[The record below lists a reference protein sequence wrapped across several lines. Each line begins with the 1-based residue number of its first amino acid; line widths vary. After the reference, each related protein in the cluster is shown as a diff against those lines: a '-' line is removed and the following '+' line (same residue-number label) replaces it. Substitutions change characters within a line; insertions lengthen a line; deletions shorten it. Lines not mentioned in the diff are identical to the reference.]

1 MKKKL
6 VAICLF
12 FSATVSTFAQENF
25 PREKLETYLAPFYHG
40 VASGDPL
47 SDRVMLWTRI
57 TEDTLTASSTTVQW
71 RIATDTSMMNIVN
84 SGSGLCTS
92 AKDWTFKVDA
102 TGLQPNTWYYYDF
115 FALGKYSLRGR
126 TKTLPVGD
134 VDSVRLGVVSCSNF
148 EHGYFGSYRL
158 MAQRN
163 DIDCILHLGD
173 YIYEYAVGGYSANIA
188 GRENEPAN
196 EIITLE
202 DYRIRH
208 SHYKLDAD
216 LRAVHQQYP
225 FINIW
230 DDHESANDSYR
241 DGAEN
246 HTPGTEG
253 DWVDRKEYA
262 QQAYFEW
269 LPIREIAPG
278 SYSIYRD
285 FQFGDLIN
293 LLMLDTRLED
303 RDLQVG
309 ATSSDVNDPN
319 RTLLGPVQ
327 YAWTTNKLSA
337 STARWNILG
346 QQVMIAPLKIFG
358 IPANA
363 DQWDGYAYE
372 RTQLLNYVQ
381 TNNVNNFVVLTGDI
395 HTSWVNDIPNG
406 TYNASNCTGSV
417 GVEFVVTSVTSTSF
431 LTFSVGTSLITSMNP
446 HMSYVDL
453 AQRGYGILNI
463 TKARTQMDY
472 YYLNDVQ
479 DVNTQGYFAQGYY
492 VNNNEKCAQQA
503 SSFTSRPGTAPI
515 LAPALPISLSA
526 QIPEYTNDLLIF
538 GAYPNPVEDNVTL
551 QVYSNGTE
559 DIKMSIYS
567 ITGQLIFSQ
576 VITTFHKGINYAQ
589 LDLSSIAIGTY
600 SIVLETSDYKASKT
614 IVKR

>member
-1 MKKKL
+1 MKKNI
-6 VAICLF
+6 VAICLL
-12 FSATVSTFAQENF
+12 FSLSSTIAQENF
-25 PREKLETYLAPFYHG
+25 PREKLETHLAPFFHG

-57 TEDTLTASSTTVQW
+57 TEDTLTTASTIVQW

-84 SGSGLCTS
+84 SGTGLSTA

-134 VDSVRLGVVSCSNF
+134 IDSVRLGVVSCSNF

-173 YIYEYAVGGYSANIA
+173 YIYEYEVGGYSANIS
-188 GRENEPAN
+188 GRENEPSS

-208 SHYKLDAD
+208 SHYKLDND

-225 FINIW
+225 FINVW

-241 DGAEN
+241 DGAGN
-246 HTPGTEG
+246 HTAGTEG
-253 DWVDRKEYA
+253 DWVDRKSYA

-293 LLMLDTRLED
+293 LVMLDTRLED
-303 RDLQVG
+303 RDEQVG
-309 ATSSDVNDPN
+309 ATSSDVDDPT

-327 YAWTTNKLSA
+327 YAWATNKLDN

-346 QQVMIAPLKIFG
+346 QQVMIAPLEIFG
-358 IPANA
+358 TPANA

-372 RTQLLNYVQ
+372 RGELLDFVQ

-406 TYNASNCTGSV
+406 SYNASNCTGSV

-431 LTFSVGTSLITSMNP
+431 LTFSVGTSLISTLNP
-446 HMSYVDL
+446 HMSYIDL
-453 AQRGYGILNI
+453 ASRGYGILNV
-463 TKARTQMDY
+463 TKTRTQMDY
-472 YYLNDVQ
+472 YYLNDVE
-479 DVNTQGYFAQGYY
+479 DANTQGYFAQGYY

-551 QVYSNGTE
+551 QIYSNGTE
-559 DIKMSIYS
+559 DIKMSVYS
-567 ITGQLIFSQ
+567 ISGQLIFSQ
-576 VITTFHKGINYAQ
+576 VISTFQKGINYAQ
-589 LDLSSIAIGTY
+589 LDLKTLAIGTY

>member
-1 MKKKL
+1 MKKNL
-6 VAICLF
+6 VTLCLLVI
-12 FSATVSTFAQENF
+12 SSISFAQQNF
-25 PREKLETYLAPFYHG
+25 PREKLETHLAPFYHG

-57 TEDTLTASSTTVQW
+57 TEDTLTTTSTTIQW
-71 RIATDTSMMNIVN
+71 RIATDTSMLNVVS
-84 SGSGLCTS
+84 SGSGQCTA

-102 TGLQPNTWYYYDF
+102 TGLQANTWYYYDF

-134 VDSVRLGVVSCSNF
+134 IDSVRLGVVSCSNF

-173 YIYEYAVGGYSANIA
+173 YIYEYEVGGYSANIS
-188 GRENEPAN
+188 GRDNEPTN

-208 SHYKLDAD
+208 SHYKLDND

-225 FINIW
+225 FINVW

-241 DGAEN
+241 DGAGN

-253 DWVDRKEYA
+253 DWTDRKSYA

-278 SYSIYRD
+278 SVSIYRD

-293 LLMLDTRLED
+293 LVMLDTRLED
-303 RDLQVG
+303 RDEQVG
-309 ATSSDVNDPN
+309 ATSSAVDDPT

-327 YAWTTNKLSA
+327 YAWATNKLDN

-346 QQVMIAPLKIFG
+346 QQVMMAPLEIFG

-372 RTQLLNYVQ
+372 RGELLDFVQ

-406 TYNASNCTGSV
+406 SYNSSNCTGSV
-417 GVEFVVTSVTSTSF
+417 GVEFVMTSVTSTSF
-431 LTFSVGTSLITSMNP
+431 LTFSVGTSLISTMNP
-446 HMSYVDL
+446 HMSYIDL
-453 AQRGYGILNI
+453 ASRGYGILNI

-472 YYLNDVQ
+472 YYLNDVE
-479 DVNTQGYFAQGYY
+479 DANTQGFFAQGYY

-526 QIPEYTNDLLIF
+526 QIPEYTNDFLIF

-551 QVYSNGTE
+551 QVYSNGSE
-559 DIKMSIYS
+559 EIKMSVYS
-567 ITGQLIFSQ
+567 ISGQLIFSEM
-576 VITTFHKGINYAQ
+576 ITSFTKGINYAQ
-589 LDLSSIAIGTY
+589 LDLSTVAIGTY

>member
-1 MKKKL
+1 MRKNL
-6 VAICLF
+6 VAICVLF
-12 FSATVSTFAQENF
+12 SLTSAIAQENF
-25 PREKLETYLAPFYHG
+25 PREKLETHLAPFYHG

-57 TEDTLTASSTTVQW
+57 TEDTLTTTSTTVQW

-84 SGSGLCTS
+84 SGTGLCTA

-102 TGLQPNTWYYYDF
+102 AGLQPNTWYYYDF
-115 FALGKYSLRGR
+115 YALGKYSLRGR

-293 LLMLDTRLED
+293 LVMLDTRLED

-309 ATSSDVNDPN
+309 ATSSAVNDPT

-327 YAWTTNKLSA
+327 YAWTTNKLST
-337 STARWNILG
+337 STSRWNILG
-346 QQVMIAPLKIFG
+346 QQVMIAPLEIFG

-406 TYNASNCTGSV
+406 SYNASNCTGSV

-446 HMSYVDL
+446 HMSYIDL
-453 AQRGYGILNI
+453 AQRGYGILNV
-463 TKARTQMDY
+463 TKARSQMDY

-479 DVNTQGYFAQGYY
+479 DANTQGYFAQGYY

-503 SSFTSRPGTAPI
+503 SSFTSRPGTAPA

-526 QIPEYTNDLLIF
+526 QIPEYNNDLLIF
-538 GAYPNPVEDNVTL
+538 GAYPNPVENNVTL

-559 DIKMSIYS
+559 DIKMSVYS
-567 ITGQLIFSQ
+567 ISGQLIFSQ
-576 VITTFHKGINYAQ
+576 VITSFHKGINYAQ
-589 LDLSSIAIGTY
+589 LDLSTLAIGTY